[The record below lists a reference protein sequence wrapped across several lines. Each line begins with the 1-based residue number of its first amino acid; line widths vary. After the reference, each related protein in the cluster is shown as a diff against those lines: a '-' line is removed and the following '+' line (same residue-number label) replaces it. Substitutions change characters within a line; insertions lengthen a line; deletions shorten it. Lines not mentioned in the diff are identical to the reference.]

1 MMPALQETSMEPQ
14 SILAEQAVIGVLL
27 SRSDLL
33 NIVSPALKPEDFY
46 AEPHKIIYTVMLN
59 MSAAGELVDLV
70 GVQDKLTQTKRLE
83 RAGGPAYLTGTGR
96 VRPSGANIDRHV
108 FDDPRGDRRVARSS
122 RRRTTSRK
130 WRPRALISG
139 RARVSA

>member
-83 RAGGPAYLTGTGR
+83 RAGGPAYLTEL
-96 VRPSGANIDRHV
+96 VVSAP
-108 FDDPRGDRRVARSS
+108 VAR
-122 RRRTTSRK
+122 
-130 WRPRALISG
+130 ISTG
-139 RARVSA
+139 TFSMIREAIDASQGHQGGGQHQGNGGLER